1 MTYKNFGA
9 NWSGAFKNKN
19 FKLQFTITALV
30 LAVLLPSLNYF
41 FAYIEARQGYQ
52 VKDVILNLA
61 EPVDVSVYTFLV
73 IYSVAILT
81 IIIGL
86 PRPFLFLR
94 AVQAYVL
101 MLLLRLITLYF
112 VPLNAPEN
120 IIPLNDPFIE
130 KFFYGQVR
138 ITKDLFFSGHV
149 ATVCLLYWV
158 NPIKKLNLLYLVAVV
173 LVSIFI
179 MLQRVHYSFDV
190 LAAPVFTWL
199 CYRAVNKLPDLSGV

>member
-19 FKLQFTITALV
+19 FKLQFIITALV
-30 LAVLLPSLNYF
+30 LAVLLPSLSYF

-73 IYSVAILT
+73 IYSVAILA

-158 NPIKKLNLLYLVAVV
+158 NPIKKLNLLYMAAVI

-199 CYRAVNKLPDLSGV
+199 IWKLTEKFSPR

>member
-19 FKLQFTITALV
+19 FKLQFIITALV

-158 NPIKKLNLLYLVAVV
+158 NPIKKLNLLYMAAVV

-190 LAAPVFTWL
+190 LAAPVFTW
-199 CYRAVNKLPDLSGV
+199 AVWKLTEKFVPR